1 MSDDDKF
8 ESMYRVFPVED
19 TGEDYD
25 LELPPTTANEY
36 LRRVQ
41 IEASSCPDVVVA
53 NLDTSKFLG
62 KQTVTFSNSNDC
74 PPPPEG
80 YAPSRE
86 WQRKQVYSFHV
97 TRQKIA
103 KRKAVLKQNNEKC
116 PVRLPRIEDKD
127 RWKAICCGS
136 ASSGIHPLVSIVTTI
151 QQQKIEAII
160 SYSTQ
165 WIEEDGFCA
174 SMGKW
179 LYALLACVEKPLH
192 PDICSNIRALARACA
207 AARRKLTSKEDPNLA
222 PLNLI
227 ICLIASYFSQTDL
240 ADN

>member
-1 MSDDDKF
+1 MAEAGMCTWPHKRRSHPAKDMSDDDRPLLR
-8 ESMYRVFPVED
+8 YRAFPVED

-25 LELPPTTANEY
+25 LDLPPTTANEY

-41 IEASSCPDVVVA
+41 MEASNCPDVVVA

-62 KQTVTFSNSNDC
+62 KQTVTFTDSNDC

-86 WQRKQVYSFHV
+86 WQRKQVYNFHA

-103 KRKAVLKQNNEKC
+103 KRKALLKKNNERS
-116 PVRLPRIEDKD
+116 PVRLPKIGEKD
-127 RWKAICCGS
+127 QWKAICCGS
-136 ASSGIHPLVSIVTTI
+136 TSSCVHPLVSIVTTI
-151 QQQKIEAII
+151 SQQKIEAII
-160 SYSTQ
+160 SYNTQ

-174 SMGKW
+174 NMGKW
-179 LYALLACVEKPLH
+179 IYALLACVEKPLH

-207 AARRKLTSKEDPNLA
+207 AARRKLQSLVLDIL
-222 PLNLI
+222 
-227 ICLIASYFSQTDL
+227 
-240 ADN
+240 